1 MACKSVLPQFCNSPV
16 TRTTDRMLLCVLLK
30 DNSRVVEM
38 PIPPPVSI
46 READALFHCRHKWEP
61 QMWGVGKYIQM
72 LQNIFKYIDIN
83 KQREASISFN
93 IYK

>member
-1 MACKSVLPQFCNSPV
+1 
-16 TRTTDRMLLCVLLK
+16 MLLCVLLK

-46 READALFHCRHKWEP
+46 READALFHCRHEWEP

-83 KQREASISFN
+83 KQREASISFKHLQIN
-93 IYK
+93 TSL